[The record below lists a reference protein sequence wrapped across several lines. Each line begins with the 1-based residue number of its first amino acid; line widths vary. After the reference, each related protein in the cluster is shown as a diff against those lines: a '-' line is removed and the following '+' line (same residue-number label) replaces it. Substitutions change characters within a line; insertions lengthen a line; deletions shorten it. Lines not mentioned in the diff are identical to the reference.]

1 MLVSLLGEGPGNT
14 TIMKNESRRNIGHP
28 ALSLVSV
35 FAGLLFAPAAWA
47 AGSDMPSLVHDIG
60 ISLLAAGSLGV
71 IFTRL
76 KIPSIAAFL
85 LAGVIIGPIGLGL
98 VSDPVNVDT
107 IAQLGFILLLFL
119 IGLEIDFKKILGSGK
134 PIIVSGIL
142 QYPLTILFGLLA
154 AKVMVMLGIGGTL
167 LSESPYAAIYV
178 GVFLAGS
185 STLLVVKLFQENF
198 ELDTVPGRISLGI
211 LIFQDIWVIIAVLIQ
226 PNLANPELGA
236 IAMSFL
242 GITLLSLFTVIVALS
257 FVGRAFVWIAK
268 TPEMT
273 LLGALAWCFIVVFIG
288 VNLDNIFMV
297 TYGTNFHMAVGPGMA
312 ALIAG
317 ASIANLPSSTEI
329 ITKVATVKDFFIT
342 LFFVALGISIPVP
355 ESADVIILAVAL
367 AALSIL
373 ARQIIFFPL
382 FYFTG
387 VDQRN
392 AQVSS
397 IRLAQLSEFGLVVA
411 FLGVKLGHLSPA
423 LTSAVIFA
431 FVITALATPIMYGKA
446 YEIHRWMQPVLE
458 KCGFKAPPELT
469 DDGRGGHRLALL
481 GFHRDASSLL
491 YNLAEN
497 DPDLVKETLVVDF
510 NVALHDEIKATGAH
524 VHYGDL
530 ANPETLHHVGLN
542 EARVIVCTIP
552 DDLLRG
558 IDNKSLV
565 HIVREMAPNAVI
577 IANAVAIEEIHKIYD
592 AGADYVYLN
601 RFEAAWALQRAIA
614 AGLDNGISDF
624 RNRRQSRNHYKPDRK
639 EILS

>member
-1 MLVSLLGEGPGNT
+1 MLQTPLRACAVRWVQVLVALILMLVAG
-14 TIMKNESRRNIGHP
+14 P
-28 ALSLVSV
+28 AL
-35 FAGLLFAPAAWA
+35 A
-47 AGSDMPSLVHDIG
+47 AGGDMPSLVNDIG
-60 ISLLAAGSLGV
+60 ISLLAAGALGV

-98 VSDPVNVDT
+98 VTDPVNVDT

-134 PIIVSGIL
+134 PIIVSGLL
-142 QYPLTILFGLLA
+142 QYPLTILFGILA
-154 AKVMVMLGIGGTL
+154 AKVMLLLGIGGEML
-167 LSESPYAAIYV
+167 AESPYAALYV

-198 ELDTVPGRISLGI
+198 ELDTVPGRLSLGI

-226 PNLANPELGA
+226 PNLQNPEPGL

-242 GITLLSLFTVIVALS
+242 GIILLSLFTVIVALS

-273 LLGALAWCFIVVFIG
+273 LLGALAWCFIVVFLG
-288 VNLDNIFMV
+288 VNLDNIFMA
-297 TYGTNFHMAVGPGMA
+297 TYGRNYHMAVGPGMA

-355 ESADVIILAVAL
+355 ESAQVIILAVAI
-367 AALSIL
+367 AALAIL

-392 AQVSS
+392 AEVSS

-411 FLGVKLGHLSPA
+411 FLGVKLGHLSPSLA
-423 LTSAVIFA
+423 SSVIFA
-431 FVITALATPIMYGKA
+431 FVITALATPVMYGKA
-446 YEIHRWMQPVLE
+446 YEIHKWLSPLLE
-458 KCGFKAPPELT
+458 KCGFKAPPESEKEE
-469 DDGRGGHRLALL
+469 DAGYQLALL

-491 YNLAEN
+491 YNLAES
-497 DPDLVKETLVVDF
+497 DPELVKQTLVVDF
-510 NVALHDEIKATGAH
+510 NVALHPAIAATGAH

-565 HIVREMAPNAVI
+565 HIVREMAPDAVI
-577 IANAVAIEEIHKIYD
+577 IANAIAIDEIHKVYE

-601 RFEAAWALQRAIA
+601 RFEAAWTLRRAIA
-614 AGLDNGISDF
+614 AGLGQNIEAF
-624 RNRRQSRNHYKPDRK
+624 RKKRQSRNHYKADRK